1 MHLGSALFET
11 VTGTEMQHVIYKE
24 TTQLYTTESTGE
36 LAFAMGTSGTAGLL
50 YRADGLTGTGQM
62 HQTRW
67 FG

>member
-24 TTQLYTTESTGE
+24 TTQLYTTESSGE
-36 LAFAMGTSGTAGLL
+36 LSFAMGASGTAGLL
-50 YRADGLTGTGQM
+50 YWADGLARTGQK

-67 FG
+67 SE